1 MPKKQ
6 TQRGCA
12 LSKKRRKHHNKS
24 VKQCGGDLHKMY
36 SINNLAQDP
45 QRMMTI
51 DRGVVQ
57 MGGSSEMNKHIGA
70 KGKKHARKYLK
81 HGGSALKHGG
91 SALAALNTVI
101 DQVSTR
107 YMSSTGGDLSK
118 SPYSLV

>member
-12 LSKKRRKHHNKS
+12 LSKKRRKQHNKS
-24 VKQCGGDLHKMY
+24 VKQRGGDLHKMY
-36 SINNLAQDP
+36 SINNLTQDP
-45 QRMMTI
+45 QRMMTV

-81 HGGSALKHGG
+81 HGGSALG
-91 SALAALNTVI
+91 ALNTVI
-101 DQVSTR
+101 DQVGAR
-107 YMSSTGGDLSK
+107 YMSSTAGDLSK